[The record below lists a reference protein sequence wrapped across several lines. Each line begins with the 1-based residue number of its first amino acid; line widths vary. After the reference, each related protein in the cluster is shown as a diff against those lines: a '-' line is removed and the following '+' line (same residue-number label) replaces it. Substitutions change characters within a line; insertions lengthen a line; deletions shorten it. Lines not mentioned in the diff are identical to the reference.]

1 MTQQQPKKQGTKAPI
16 TVQIN
21 KQQQQ
26 KYKKSSSVHT
36 GLRSYKQEK
45 KKKNPQLDESTAQQ
59 NIRQETQVAGKNMN
73 NFGHF

>member
-1 MTQQQPKKQGTKAPI
+1 MIQQQPKKQGIKAPI

-26 KYKKSSSVHT
+26 KYKKSSSVHI

-45 KKKNPQLDESTAQQ
+45 KKKKLDESTAQQ
-59 NIRQETQVAGKNMN
+59 TIRQETQVAGKKMN

>member
-45 KKKNPQLDESTAQQ
+45 KKTHNWMRALPSKT
-59 NIRQETQVAGKNMN
+59 
-73 NFGHF
+73 